1 MPGSARVADTAND
14 SVLCVLPGPGRS
26 LSNLA
31 VYQLTPSGLRELEG
45 LHFSIHRQR
54 ECACSTF
61 NLLKM
66 LLMPPCT
73 AYSVEHECRPCK
85 PGKSVYATPTSS
97 KPLPMCSDVEGAVG
111 GPTGHL
117 YAILGGTLGALAFIA
132 LLICLIRFIL
142 VEIRSGRG
150 PAGRRGRRSVDDGAA
165 TGVDPAGGDRTGAG
179 AAMLGIPV
187 AYRFGASELPPAY
200 KDVVPLVAVSSLPTH
215 NFSHYPPSVDDVI
228 REDAGGRGD
237 GESGS
242 AGRPEDG
249 ERTPPPSYHEVIALS
264 PTAADMRNRILAA
277 QQHPRTP
284 PGDGPAA
291 VVPPVHRS
299 ALDNH
304 ADANCGPQA

>member
-1 MPGSARVADTAND
+1 MCAS
-14 SVLCVLPGPGRS
+14 LPA
-26 LSNLA
+26 L
-31 VYQLTPSGLRELEG
+31 
-45 LHFSIHRQR
+45 
-54 ECACSTF
+54 
-61 NLLKM
+61 
-66 LLMPPCT
+66 T

-165 TGVDPAGGDRTGAG
+165 TGVDPATGDRTGAG

-187 AYRFGASELPPAY
+187 AYRFGAHLEIRVILEQGSPALKDEYRDSVVQTVQRELAFTADLYLVLYRTRSELPPAY

-215 NFSHYPPSVDDVI
+215 NFSQYPPSVDDVI

-237 GESGS
+237 AESGS

-249 ERTPPPSYHEVIALS
+249 EGGGGGERTPPPSYREVIALS
-264 PTAADMRNRILAA
+264 PSAADMRNRILAA

-284 PGDGPAA
+284 PGNGCA
-291 VVPPVHRS
+291 VAPPPVHRS
-299 ALDNH
+299 ALDNQV
-304 ADANCGPQA
+304 DTNCVPQA